1 MSNTTT
7 HGKNVLVVDDDPHIL
22 EVLDARLASAGYCVS
37 RAASGE
43 EALESLKSGVA
54 DLVISD
60 IRMPGMDGMR
70 LLEFI
75 EKLHPGLPM
84 ILLTAHGSIAGAV
97 DAMKHGAVDYLTK
110 PFDGRELLAKVASV
124 MAKSGR
130 KDGSRE
136 DRVVSFVGE
145 SRAMRELAALVDRVA
160 PRDVNVLVLGESG
173 TGKELVAHLIHEKS
187 SRHAG
192 PLLIVDCG
200 STPAGLLE
208 SELFGHVKGS
218 FTHAVKDKKGL
229 IEQAHQGTL
238 FLDEIGN
245 ISSEMQVR
253 LLRFLENHKIR
264 RIGDVREIQVDC
276 RVIAATNADIF
287 QEVAAGRFREDLLY
301 RLKVVTIHVPPLR
314 ERREDIPGL
323 ADHFVRDFCRR
334 QGMALVEL
342 HPDTVSAILGY
353 SWPGNVRELKNTLEG
368 GVVLCSGG
376 VLLPADLQLPQPGG
390 RLSAR
395 SPAAPAPS
403 PAADGEA
410 RLGQPAS
417 AANDSQPLSL
427 EESEKKAIIR
437 ALEESGWVQK
447 DAAPLLGVS
456 RRALNYKI
464 QKYGIEIP
472 RRRAPRK

>member
-173 TGKELVAHLIHEKS
+173 TGKEL
-187 SRHAG
+187 
-192 PLLIVDCG
+192 
-200 STPAGLLE
+200 
-208 SELFGHVKGS
+208 
-218 FTHAVKDKKGL
+218 
-229 IEQAHQGTL
+229 
-238 FLDEIGN
+238 
-245 ISSEMQVR
+245 
-253 LLRFLENHKIR
+253 
-264 RIGDVREIQVDC
+264 
-276 RVIAATNADIF
+276 
-287 QEVAAGRFREDLLY
+287 
-301 RLKVVTIHVPPLR
+301 
-314 ERREDIPGL
+314 
-323 ADHFVRDFCRR
+323 
-334 QGMALVEL
+334 
-342 HPDTVSAILGY
+342 
-353 SWPGNVRELKNTLEG
+353 WP
-368 GVVLCSGG
+368 
-376 VLLPADLQLPQPGG
+376 
-390 RLSAR
+390 
-395 SPAAPAPS
+395 
-403 PAADGEA
+403 
-410 RLGQPAS
+410 
-417 AANDSQPLSL
+417 
-427 EESEKKAIIR
+427 I
-437 ALEESGWVQK
+437 
-447 DAAPLLGVS
+447 
-456 RRALNYKI
+456 
-464 QKYGIEIP
+464 
-472 RRRAPRK
+472 